1 MNGFQCISFG
11 IPDVRESILL
21 CACTIVGSGVISTS
35 ETQIHFVRVV
45 MIDANKLFMGEYD
58 NGKLSSHKFAGMP
71 AGSSGIPVKHGQIVK
86 LMTLGN

>member
-21 CACTIVGSGVISTS
+21 YACTIVGSGVISTS

-58 NGKLSSHKFAGMP
+58 ITVNFQVSSLPECLQVAVEFQLNTVRQ
-71 AGSSGIPVKHGQIVK
+71 S
-86 LMTLGN
+86 N

>member
-21 CACTIVGSGVISTS
+21 CACTIVG
-35 ETQIHFVRVV
+35 IHFVRVV

-58 NGKLSSHKFAGMP
+58 ITVNFQVSSLPECLQVAVEFQLNTVRQ
-71 AGSSGIPVKHGQIVK
+71 S
-86 LMTLGN
+86 N

>member
-21 CACTIVGSGVISTS
+21 CAFTIVGSGVISTS

-58 NGKLSSHKFAGMP
+58 ITVNFQVSSLPECLQVAVEFQLNTVRQ
-71 AGSSGIPVKHGQIVK
+71 S
-86 LMTLGN
+86 N